1 MTNDQWRP
9 QFRLVRSFVRF
20 SIGIWKLDLGIS
32 LGFGI
37 WTLGFSIWLLGFLG
51 ALLVSTGCEKSTN
64 PATQPAVRT
73 VASLVPA
80 ATDLIIG
87 MGARERLLAVSTYD
101 RQRPDVAGLPRVGD
115 YQNVDWEQLQS
126 LHPIVMMIQIKK
138 DRLPAG
144 FQERAD
150 ALHIQLVDVAID
162 RLADIVG
169 TLDVLGQALDLPEQA
184 KTAKEQMQSRLDA
197 VAAGVAGRKPI
208 STLLVLDE
216 SADAVVGPDTYLDE
230 ILQLA
235 GGVNAAK
242 SLGQRYPQIDR
253 EMLLSLKPDVII
265 QLLPDASQ
273 QVKDRAADTWKQL
286 PQIPAV
292 AAGRV
297 YTIDNWYA
305 LLPGWHVT
313 DLAEQFAQCLHP
325 STPASLSRPIAP

>member
-1 MTNDQWRP
+1 M
-9 QFRLVRSFVRF
+9 
-20 SIGIWKLDLGIS
+20 
-32 LGFGI
+32 
-37 WTLGFSIWLLGFLG
+37 FLIPT
-51 ALLVSTGCEKSTN
+51 ACDKSPPT
-64 PATQPAVRT
+64 TQPTVRT

-87 MGARERLLAVSTYD
+87 MGARDRLLAVSTYD

-126 LHPIVMMIQIKK
+126 LHPSVMVIQIKK

-150 ALHIQLVDVAID
+150 ALHIQLIDIAID
-162 RLADIVG
+162 RVADILSAID
-169 TLDVLGQALDLPEQA
+169 TLGDALDLPQQA
-184 KTAKEQMQSRLDA
+184 KTAKQQMQTRLDA
-197 VAAGVAGRKPI
+197 VAAGVSGKKPV
-208 STLLVLDE
+208 SVLLVLDE

-230 ILQLA
+230 LLQLA
-235 GGVNAAK
+235 GGINAGK

-273 QVKDRAADTWKQL
+273 QVKDRAAQTWKQL

-305 LLPGWHVT
+305 LLPGWHVA

-325 STPASLSRPIAP
+325 STPPSPPLPTPP